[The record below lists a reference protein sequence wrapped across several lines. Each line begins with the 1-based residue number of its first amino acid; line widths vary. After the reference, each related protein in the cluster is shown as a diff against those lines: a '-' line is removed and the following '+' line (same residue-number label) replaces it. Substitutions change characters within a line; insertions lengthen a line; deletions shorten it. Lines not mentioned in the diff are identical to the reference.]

1 MQATKVQAHRREQ
14 SASKG
19 SSMTPMMLTLILIL
33 IPTVTGVAGQLLLKV
48 GMSQLGALEISV
60 AAIPSLIMRIILSP
74 YIIVGLAIYFGGVFL
89 LAAGAQ
95 PRRSELRL
103 SFRQSQLRLDHAGI
117 MAAAPRYTRLES
129 ISLSSSCLHRQAAD
143 KEFMH
148 SVPAFT
154 LISKLAGTV
163 RL

>member
-48 GMSQLGALEISV
+48 GMSQLGALEISI

-74 YIIVGLAIYFGGVFL
+74 YIIVGLAIYFGGVFFWL
-89 LAAGAQ
+89 LALNRAD
-95 PRRSELRL
+95 L
-103 SFRQSQLRLDHAGI
+103 SYVYPFA
-117 MAAAPRYTRLES
+117 
-129 ISLSSSCLHRQAAD
+129 SLSYVLITLASWLLLHEA
-143 KEFMH
+143 
-148 SVPAFT
+148 VPPMRWIGLVVICIGVMLVAR
-154 LISKLAGTV
+154 S
-163 RL
+163 

>member
-48 GMSQLGALEISV
+48 GMSQLGALEISI

-74 YIIVGLAIYFGGVFL
+74 YIIVGLAIYFGGVFFWL
-89 LAAGAQ
+89 LALNRAD
-95 PRRSELRL
+95 L
-103 SFRQSQLRLDHAGI
+103 SYVYPFA
-117 MAAAPRYTRLES
+117 
-129 ISLSSSCLHRQAAD
+129 SLSYVLITLASWLLLHEA
-143 KEFMH
+143 
-148 SVPAFT
+148 VPPLRWIGLVVICIGVMLVAR
-154 LISKLAGTV
+154 S
-163 RL
+163 